1 MMIFVVKGTV
11 TIREKKGVTYMSY
24 KAIVVNHITGEEK
37 DLGSFPTSTEALEV
51 ATKECN
57 EEPSYRRCF
66 YEPIARLER

>member
-1 MMIFVVKGTV
+1 
-11 TIREKKGVTYMSY
+11 MSY
-24 KAIVVNHITGEEK
+24 KAIVVNYITGEEK

>member
-1 MMIFVVKGTV
+1 MMNFVVKGTV

-24 KAIVVNHITGEEK
+24 RAIVIDYIDGSEI